1 MKSVLECEEVKAL
14 EGSATATKKVIQQLR
29 KYRQLVCDLLSID
42 SEDVD
47 AFVLYNLECDVAN
60 VEDCKS

>member
-29 KYRQLVCDLLSID
+29 KYRKQVRDLLDMD

-47 AFVLYNLECDVAN
+47 AFFLHDFECDIAN
-60 VEDCKS
+60 IEDCKP